1 MATKQGYNLAMNAVP
16 LAEAKDRLS
25 ALVADIATT
34 HTHYTITRNGRPTV
48 VMLPIDDLEAL
59 EETIFWLE
67 REVERLRS
75 GAAEPE
81 GSDISGEEMADLMR
95 RRRVREGDAA

>member
-1 MATKQGYNLAMNAVP
+1 MNAVP

-25 ALVADIATT
+25 ALVSDIATT

-75 GAAEPE
+75 GVQPE
-81 GSDISGEEMADLMR
+81 DGADISGEEMADLIR
-95 RRRVREGDAA
+95 RRRTREGEPA

>member
-1 MATKQGYNLAMNAVP
+1 METVP

-25 ALVADIATT
+25 AIVGEVAAT
-34 HTHYTITRNGRPTV
+34 HTHYMITRNGRPAA
-48 VMLPIDDLEAL
+48 VMLPVDDLESL

-75 GAAEPE
+75 GTQPD
-81 GSDISGEEMADLMR
+81 GTDISGDEMAALMR
-95 RRRVREGDAA
+95 ERRLREGAPG